1 MRVYQFPQIPKIFVE
16 WARIEL
22 ATNRFSVYHSTS
34 ELPLRFFLP
43 EKFSVW
49 LWQFGHSERM
59 QSRCSSQTE
68 LQPQIVEWTGLEP
81 AISWSQITNLNQLG
95 HHSICW
101 TCQTRTDNTSAR
113 NSRVTIT
120 PKSNLTCVDLYT
132 KVQKVLCRTYQIR
145 TDNVRAKTS
154 CVTITPKS
162 DLTCVDFHTPKS
174 DLVQAFAGYVGFE
187 PLYQRDSLVC

>member
-1 MRVYQFPQIPKIFVE
+1 MGLEPMT
-16 WARIEL
+16 L
-22 ATNRFSVYHSTS
+22 C
-34 ELPLRFFLP
+34 
-43 EKFSVW
+43 
-49 LWQFGHSERM
+49 M

-81 AISWSQITNLNQLG
+81 TISWSQITNLNQLG

-120 PKSNLTCVDLYT
+120 PKSNLTCVDYHTPKSNLT
-132 KVQKVLCRTYQIR
+132 CVDFHTPKSSEPKVLCRTYQIR

-162 DLTCVDFHTPKS
+162 DL
-174 DLVQAFAGYVGFE
+174 VQTFAGYVGFE